1 MEQRG
6 GYGQFCPVSKAA
18 EVVAERWTPLILR
31 ELLMGSH
38 RFNDLLRGVPLI
50 SRSLLSKR
58 LKELEYAGLVV
69 RRTPPEV
76 AEPGY
81 YLTEAG
87 EALRPIIIALGEWGH
102 RYVRSNFEHQDLD
115 SSLLMWDIRRCAR
128 AERLPAK
135 RTVIAFEFTDQTG
148 ADRSWWLLKEPAATE
163 LDLCLERPVSEYD
176 VDLFV
181 RTDLATMT
189 KVWMGELDIPVAL
202 RSRALQLDGDTVL
215 RLSFQDWIGL
225 SMFAGIPARLA

>member
-1 MEQRG
+1 MQQRG

-31 ELLMGSH
+31 ELLMDSH

-69 RRTPPEV
+69 RRTPPDV
-76 AEPGY
+76 PEPGY
-81 YLTEAG
+81 YLTDAG

-102 RYVRSNFEHQDLD
+102 RYVRSNFAHQDLD
-115 SSLLMWDIRRCAR
+115 PSLLMWDIRRR
-128 AERLPAK
+128 ASAEHLPAK
-135 RTVIAFEFTDQTG
+135 RTVVEFEFIDQPR
-148 ADRSWWLLKEPAATE
+148 ADRFWWLLKESGATE
-163 LDLCLERPVSEYD
+163 LDLCLERPGFEYD
-176 VDLFV
+176 VDLTV
-181 RTDLATMT
+181 RSDLETMT
-189 KVWMGELDIPVAL
+189 KIWMGDLDISVAL
-202 RSRALQLDGDTVL
+202 RSRALQLDGQTAL

-225 SMFAGIPARLA
+225 SMFAGIPAQLG